1 MKQFKIPKEEI
12 VRLIPNMGGAFA
24 TDHITVEGKPLSY
37 MYREEPDNEMDS
49 GWRFFSGEE
58 TQDYVDDSSNTSI
71 YEVNTIANYEPAIIE
86 LLNTPYPCAFE
97 RIEGTNQ
104 FMEVDD

>member
-24 TDHITVEGKPLSY
+24 TDHITVEGKLLSY
-37 MYREEPDNEMDS
+37 MYREEPTMKWIVDGD
-49 GWRFFSGEE
+49 FFSGEE
-58 TQDYVDDSSNTSI
+58 NQDYVDDSSNTSI

-104 FMEVDD
+104 FIEVED